1 MNAKF
6 TPQQLIMT
14 SGEDFLKTEETQ
26 WGLSES
32 VDPNLLLLDKWDIF
46 HKPTWDKWKE
56 IINNS

>member
-14 SGEDFLKTEETQ
+14 SGEYFLKTEETQ

-32 VDPNLLLLDKWDIF
+32 VDPNLLLLDRWDIF
-46 HKPTWDKWKE
+46 HKPTWDRWKK